1 MEAIFIIQTSPDS
14 IQASILKD
22 VQSQIDQLR
31 SEFQPRQFTQY
42 LTTHQ
47 VASLLNVS
55 SRTVRSWKRKNK
67 LKAYQYGRRIFYKR
81 HELINV
87 NPINL

>member
-14 IQASILKD
+14 IQASISKE

-31 SEFQPRQFTQY
+31 SEFQPNQSTQY
-42 LTTHQ
+42 LTQTQ
-47 VASLLNVS
+47 VAQLFNVDIKS
-55 SRTVRSWKRKNK
+55 IRNWTRQKK
-67 LKAYQYGRRIFYKR
+67 LKAYKYGYRIFFKR

-87 NPINL
+87 FTH